1 MKLKM
6 EKINLGIVGLGFI
19 GKIHLKNCLKIKS
32 VKVTAVADVSKK
44 ALKFAQELGVK
55 QLFTDYHKLLD
66 QPNINAVVVSLPTHL
81 HASCAIEA
89 AEKGKHIF
97 LEKPLARNP
106 KEGEKIVSA
115 ARKND
120 VKLMVGYPFR
130 FHPNFENLKK
140 KIESGALGEIQVA
153 HAVNIGAGPFFHRA
167 EKVIPRPV
175 PEWWFNKE
183 LSGGGALLDL
193 GSHMINLTRWYFGE
207 IKNIKAYLGYRFNFD
222 FEDHATCI
230 AKFDSGTTAI
240 INVGWF
246 SQEAAIGIELFGSV
260 SHDYYYQPSLNKV
273 ITAIQL
279 ILGRTPKFF
288 IPYVKEISAF
298 IKCIIEDKYPLT
310 SGADALKDL
319 EIIAQAYR
327 TCAYL
332 HDLNS

>member
-106 KEGEKIVSA
+106 KEGEKIISA

-207 IKNIKAYLGYRFNFD
+207 IRNIKAYLGYRFNFD
-222 FEDHATCI
+222 FEDHAICI
-230 AKFDSGTTAI
+230 ANFKSGTTAI

-246 SQEAAIGIELFGSV
+246 SQKTAIGIELFGTMGHLQSIYK
-260 SHDYYYQPSLNKV
+260 SPSK
-273 ITAIQL
+273 AIMALQL
-279 ILGRTPKFF
+279 ILGKTPKFF
-288 IPYVKEISAF
+288 IPYLREISHF
-298 IKCIIEDKYPLT
+298 INTIKEDADPMP
-310 SGADALKDL
+310 SGNDALNDL
-319 EIIAQAYR
+319 KVIAKAYR
-327 TCAYL
+327 SQVSL
-332 HDLNS
+332 